1 MEERARIAEEEVKDI
16 TSKKMSVLKRIQEI
30 AGRREM
36 IEYNLRTQQCKLLE
50 MDISALDAEKEPS
63 EMLMKPLEEKVKYLE
78 GAIDV
83 LNIEIRAL
91 KEEEKSLVQD
101 VEVAESSHFGTVQV
115 LGALQ
120 FELNGLLSKNSVG
133 K

>member
-1 MEERARIAEEEVKDI
+1 MEERERIADEEVKDI
-16 TSKKMSVLKRIQEI
+16 TSKKMNVLKRIQEI

-36 IEYNLRTQQCKLLE
+36 IEYNLRTQQCKILE
-50 MDISALDAEKEPS
+50 MGLSALDAEKEPS

-83 LNIEIRAL
+83 LNTEIGAL
-91 KEEEKSLVQD
+91 KEEEKSLAQD

-120 FELNGLLSKNSVG
+120 LELDGLL
-133 K
+133 